1 MIQDVIMNEK
11 GPVREIDIVIEWI
24 QNRSKIIWWAFLLI
38 LLSYYVWK
46 NSNRILSEN
55 PITIDYFIVILLF
68 LLLLLPLASE
78 INFLGF
84 SIKKEIESIKSE
96 IKGEFVSLR
105 SEIHNSI
112 SLQQVFHAAPQPL
125 PDEKLKEIL
134 KNFFPEQTKIAP
146 EKVPEVDKLDKL
158 EIPKK
163 ILNLVKVRI
172 MIENEILRIHKV
184 RFSGEFFKDSRRLSN
199 FPEMIRSLHNEGFID
214 SQLFGLLQEIRIIS
228 NNAAHGG
235 DITDEQ
241 YEFVETIFPIVIG
254 TLKRL

>member
-1 MIQDVIMNEK
+1 MNEK

-125 PDEKLKEIL
+125 PDEKLKEINNEFL
-134 KNFFPEQTKIAP
+134 NHNRFTDVIAFDYSVGKSIKG
-146 EKVPEVDKLDKL
+146 EIYISIDSVKYNANNYKVSLIIEVVRVMIHGALHLCGYEDDS
-158 EIPKK
+158 ERMKK
-163 ILNLVKVRI
+163 V
-172 MIENEILRIHKV
+172 MTEIENRWI
-184 RFSGEFFKDSRRLSN
+184 GEYRK
-199 FPEMIRSLHNEGFID
+199 G
-214 SQLFGLLQEIRIIS
+214 
-228 NNAAHGG
+228 
-235 DITDEQ
+235 
-241 YEFVETIFPIVIG
+241 
-254 TLKRL
+254 